1 MRVLRLSPALAA
13 TAVLCIGMAA
23 TLAQADPAGKWRVKF
38 DGYTGNDG
46 TIVLRVTPEGG
57 TAVDVETRITAKTS
71 DSGVAKAMRDSLKA
85 SLGEGYKIE
94 TDDGQDVVVGKS
106 GDTPKFDVTLV
117 SSSLLG
123 LSIGIKRE

>member
-1 MRVLRLSPALAA
+1 MNVPRPGTGIAA
-13 TAVLCIGMAA
+13 VAALCIGMI
-23 TLAQADPAGKWRVKF
+23 TGVAQADPAGKWRVGF

-57 TAVDVETRITAKTS
+57 TAVDVESKIAAKTS
-71 DSGVAKAMRDSLKA
+71 DSGVAKAVRDSLRVN
-85 SLGEGYKIE
+85 LGEGYKIE

-106 GDTPKFDVTLV
+106 GNTPKFGVTLV

-123 LSIGIKRE
+123 LSIGIRHE